1 MNMEWQVNKMQP
13 PHPRSNGCRLDSR
26 APGPPA
32 NLPRQSPL
40 QPHLDSLLPTA
51 IGQHLTG
58 HHFHQ
63 GPQRWA
69 TMVRPT
75 VSRLSLLARPPPHP
89 LLVLHPEV
97 QAALASRAS
106 ASSRPATP
114 LVALESTIITH
125 GMPYPTNLST
135 ARRVE
140 DQVRLQGAVPATIA
154 LLDGKIH
161 VGCDEAQLKRLAE
174 SAQVK
179 GQAFKTGRRDLAG
192 VLARR
197 IIGGTTVSGTALVAH
212 MAGINI
218 FATGGVGG
226 VHRGAEQCE

>member
-1 MNMEWQVNKMQP
+1 
-13 PHPRSNGCRLDSR
+13 
-26 APGPPA
+26 
-32 NLPRQSPL
+32 
-40 QPHLDSLLPTA
+40 
-51 IGQHLTG
+51 
-58 HHFHQ
+58 
-63 GPQRWA
+63 
-69 TMVRPT
+69 MVRPT
-75 VSRLSLLARPPPHP
+75 VSRLSLLARTPPHP

-106 ASSRPATP
+106 ASSSSSSRPATP

-140 DQVRLQGAVPATIA
+140 EQVRSQGAVPATIA

-161 VGCDEAQLKRLAE
+161 VGCDEAQLERLAE

-192 VLARR
+192 VLARGT
-197 IIGGTTVSGTALVAH
+197 IGGTTVSGTALVAH

-218 FATGGVGG
+218 FATGGIGG
-226 VHRGAEQCE
+226 VHRGAELCE